1 METTSEEQTA
11 DLLLVMGAIVPL
23 PEPFQQR
30 ITQQLITE
38 EFPKG
43 HRLLS
48 PGETCRRIYFIKKGL
63 ARSYHIDN
71 EGRELTTWLMGTGD
85 LMISI
90 YSFFTQRPAQEY
102 IEVLQDSILQSVT
115 WNQLQS
121 YYADFSQGNL
131 IGRIVT
137 EKYYI
142 ESEERALFLRTQSP
156 EERYQALVNKHPD
169 IFQLT
174 TITTIASYLCMT
186 RETLSRLRSK
196 LAREKK

>member
-43 HRLLS
+43 HKLLS
-48 PGETCRRIYFIKKGL
+48 PVETCRRIYFIKKGL

-156 EERYQALVNKHPD
+156 EERYQALINKHPD

-174 TITTIASYLCMT
+174 TITNIASYLCMT

-196 LAREKK
+196 LARNHR